1 MNGNSQ
7 HYGVLAVCRH
17 FVVTPEAG
25 SVGVPISADED
36 DETSEVR
43 QPACDQ
49 AARKPW
55 VQVAM
60 RPSRSLTSLH
70 CTCRLINCR

>member
-17 FVVTPEAG
+17 LVVTPEAG

-43 QPACDQ
+43 QPACD
-49 AARKPW
+49 RSSNFLK
-55 VQVAM
+55 
-60 RPSRSLTSLH
+60 RSLKLD
-70 CTCRLINCR
+70 TCDRKSTGF